1 MAAHPR
7 LRPPGPHPPAV
18 TRRLAWGGLAVALY
32 LLAAML
38 TVRTGFPFRPLYD
51 GQVPP
56 APYNWVDPPPEFVE
70 GNAMPSEGSA
80 VIELTEEGSAARSVL
95 TEDTQ
100 AQVSLPEG
108 AFPPRRGAR
117 TVGITIEPVD
127 PATLPGPPRG
137 LVFDG
142 NAYRFD
148 ATYRPTEEPAELRAN
163 ADVVL
168 RYPRHATVLLRLDG
182 QVWTRLVTTRIPASL
197 AVVGATDELGTFVAA
212 VPPGSLAGGGQGISL
227 ALLGYFTAGAAL
239 LGLGLG
245 WRARRRLAPARARAA
260 RAPQRRPKRAASTAP
275 RSKPSQHPAGQRPS
289 KKRKR
294 RR

>member
-1 MAAHPR
+1 
-7 LRPPGPHPPAV
+7 V

-32 LLAAML
+32 LLAAVL

-56 APYNWVDPPPEFVE
+56 APYNWVDPPPDFAD
-70 GNAMPSEGSA
+70 GNEEPADGSA
-80 VIELTEEGSAARSVL
+80 VIELTDEGSAARSVL

-100 AQVSLPEG
+100 AQVSLPGG

-142 NAYRFD
+142 NPYRVD
-148 ATYRPTEEPAELRAN
+148 ATYRPAEEAELRAV

-168 RYPRHATVLLRLDG
+168 RYPRHATVLLRLEG

-260 RAPQRRPKRAASTAP
+260 RASQKRLKQAGSTAP
-275 RSKPSQHPAGQRPS
+275 RSRPSQRPAGQRPS

-294 RR
+294 R

>member
-1 MAAHPR
+1 
-7 LRPPGPHPPAV
+7 V

-32 LLAAML
+32 LLGATL

-51 GQVPP
+51 GQTPP
-56 APYNWVDPPPEFVE
+56 APYNWVDPPPDFAE
-70 GNAMPSEGSA
+70 GNQEPADGSA
-80 VIELTEEGSAARSVL
+80 VIELTEEGSAAQSVL

-108 AFPPRRGAR
+108 AFPPRRGTR
-117 TVGITIEPVD
+117 TVGITIDPVD
-127 PATLPGPPRG
+127 PATLPGPPSG

-148 ATYRPTEEPAELRAN
+148 ATYRPSEEPADLRTS
-163 ADVVL
+163 ADVIL
-168 RYPRHATVLLRLDG
+168 RYPRHATVLLVLDG

-197 AVVGATDELGTFVAA
+197 AVVGATEELGTFVAA

-239 LGLGLG
+239 LGAGLG
-245 WRARRRLAPARARAA
+245 WRARRRLATMRGRAA
-260 RAPQRRPKRAASTAP
+260 RASQKRPKQAGSTTQ
-275 RSKPSQHPAGQRPS
+275 RSKTSKRPAGQRPS
-289 KKRKR
+289 KKRKGR
-294 RR
+294 R